1 MSDQTTGGVPTSS
14 VLFAVHKQLQR
25 RCADKTAAFLAC
37 KKADQDPEKCLQA
50 GAAMTGCMVDLLKDL
65 KKKCPV
71 ELNAYASCLDYRSNN
86 LDKCRA
92 AQEAFESKC
101 PL

>member
-1 MSDQTTGGVPTSS
+1 
-14 VLFAVHKQLQR
+14 
-25 RCADKTAAFLAC
+25 
-37 KKADQDPEKCLQA
+37 
-50 GAAMTGCMVDLLKDL
+50 MTGCMVDLLKDL
-65 KKKCPV
+65 KKKCPD